1 MKTPK
6 EMVVG
11 ISSCVMNGR
20 RSNFAQCYYKG
31 TRRQEKK
38 MKNHEDLKIQ
48 RGERA
53 TGVRP
58 R

>member
-1 MKTPK
+1 
-6 EMVVG
+6 
-11 ISSCVMNGR
+11 MNGTG
-20 RSNFAQCYYKG
+20 SNFAHYHHKG

-38 MKNHEDLKIQ
+38 IKNQEDLKIQ